1 MKIYY
6 STTTV
11 YLEYKYKM
19 NSQVAIL
26 YFPKKTFSH
35 RFGEKFFTFEITKY
49 TNDDINDYL
58 YCCYSQATFYHILV
72 SCGKDSW
79 SIRKRY
85 SDFVNLRGNII
96 QDISKSNSNSDIPIL
111 PPKTFISIINDETSL
126 LQRKELLEQWLQ
138 TLLEY
143 LSSNHLLQLKCIRNF
158 LGFIENEDTFTD

>member
-1 MKIYY
+1 M
-6 STTTV
+6 TNT
-11 YLEYKYKM
+11 
-19 NSQVAIL
+19 AIL
-26 YFPKKTFSH
+26 YFPKLLFSS
-35 RFGEKFFTFEITKY
+35 RFGDKFFTFDITDY
-49 TNDDINDYL
+49 HNDDTYDY
-58 YCCYSQATFYHILV
+58 YCCNSQATFYHILV